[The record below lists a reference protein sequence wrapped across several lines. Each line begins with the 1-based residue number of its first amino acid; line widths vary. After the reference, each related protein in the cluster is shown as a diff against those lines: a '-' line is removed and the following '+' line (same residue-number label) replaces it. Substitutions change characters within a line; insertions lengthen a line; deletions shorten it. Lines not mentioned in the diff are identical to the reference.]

1 MGVQHSCPDLLLV
14 WLKDRCIFIGDQSEF
29 NCEGSC
35 LAYETTV
42 PPLHRGPNVGKLLYT
57 IACYHEFRSML
68 NSFCDPRQSL
78 WNLTVAV
85 SFTDK
90 TFTRAMLTR

>member
-1 MGVQHSCPDLLLV
+1 MGVQHFCPDLLLV

-42 PPLHRGPNVGKLLYT
+42 LPLHRGPNVGKYRTQLHAIMNSGTTKLY
-57 IACYHEFRSML
+57 R
-68 NSFCDPRQSL
+68 
-78 WNLTVAV
+78 
-85 SFTDK
+85 
-90 TFTRAMLTR
+90 